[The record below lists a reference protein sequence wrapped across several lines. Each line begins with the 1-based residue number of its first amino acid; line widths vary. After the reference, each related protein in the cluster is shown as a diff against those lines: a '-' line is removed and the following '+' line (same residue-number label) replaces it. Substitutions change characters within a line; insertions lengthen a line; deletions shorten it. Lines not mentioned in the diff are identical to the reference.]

1 MVDTPRGLGLAFGY
15 PGAEQWRTATL
26 NVPVFFDSSPQGFY
40 DRLVASKIS
49 PTTGKPDPQAMAG
62 FLAAHPETVKA
73 MAVIKK
79 QPPTSGFGDS
89 TFRSLNAFYVVNAS
103 GARTA
108 VRWSLAP
115 TNQPSPPV
123 QRSSGPNALFD
134 DLIRQIRSGP
144 LHWKVLL
151 TLAAPTDPVS
161 DATVAWPTDR
171 RDIDA
176 GTVTLTSVDTE
187 RAGNARDIN
196 FDPLVLPDGI
206 EPSDDPLLSAR
217 SAAYAASFRLRAG
230 EPKSASAVNVGEVS
244 L

>member
-1 MVDTPRGLGLAFGY
+1 
-15 PGAEQWRTATL
+15 
-26 NVPVFFDSSPQGFY
+26 
-40 DRLVASKIS
+40 
-49 PTTGKPDPQAMAG
+49 
-62 FLAAHPETVKA
+62 
-73 MAVIKK
+73 
-79 QPPTSGFGDS
+79 
-89 TFRSLNAFYVVNAS
+89 
-103 GARTA
+103 
-108 VRWSLAP
+108 
-115 TNQPSPPV
+115 
-123 QRSSGPNALFD
+123 
-134 DLIRQIRSGP
+134 
-144 LHWKVLL
+144 VLL

-161 DATVAWPTDR
+161 DATVAWPTDS

-230 EPKSASAVNVGEVS
+230 EPKVASAVNVGEVS